1 MACHPGPATTDPESP
16 DVGALY
22 ERYAP
27 ELYRYCLS
35 LLRNPEEA
43 ADAAQQAWVRALEHP
58 RADGPELDSF
68 RSWLFVVARNECFDL
83 HRRRK
88 RFQELPERCLTD
100 SRSVE
105 LAQEHH
111 EDMHALLLDLGRLSE
126 RQRNA
131 IVLREMRGLSY
142 EEVARSLHTSPE
154 GARSLASEARQVLL
168 ARRSGRDEDCASV
181 RERIDRAGAPRHGH
195 FVQAHL
201 DGCNRCSGYQV
212 HDRRRRLRT
221 FCVAPV
227 LLVQRLFHARPILSV
242 SHAGFGTRWV
252 AGLAAVALGAH
263 AVAVIPTR
271 SSPSTARRQS
281 GPALTRAARP
291 GMSLTPES
299 GAGRLAPSV
308 TQAGPRSPRHRGG
321 VGGPPRTRADVG
333 RAPRSPAV
341 SGRVDGATQTTPAQR
356 ANHPIVLPIHVELP
370 LVARTLAAAQG
381 RVRSLVKSA
390 GATRVPGLST
400 SSPSSNAASI
410 AQSVP
415 ANVVSAVTAAVAGT
429 RNTTPGS

>member
-1 MACHPGPATTDPESP
+1 MACHPGPATADPESP
-16 DVGALY
+16 DVAALY
-22 ERYAP
+22 ERHAP

-35 LLRNPEEA
+35 LLRNPDEA
-43 ADAAQQAWVRALEHP
+43 ADAAQQAWVRALEHA
-58 RADGPELDSF
+58 RAEGAELDSF

-88 RFQELPERCLTD
+88 RFQELPERGLTD

-131 IVLREMRGLSY
+131 IVLRELRGLSY
-142 EEVARSLHTSPE
+142 EEVARSLDTSPE
-154 GARSLASEARQVLL
+154 GARSLASEARQVLV

-201 DGCNRCSGYQV
+201 DGCNRCAGYKV

-227 LLVQRLFHARPILSV
+227 LLIQRLFHARPVLYV
-242 SHAGFGTRWV
+242 DHAAFGARWV
-252 AGLAAVALGAH
+252 AGLAVVALGAH
-263 AVAVIPTR
+263 GIVAVPGR
-271 SSPSTARRQS
+271 SSPPTARRHS
-281 GPALTRAARP
+281 APGLTRAASPR
-291 GMSLTPES
+291 MSPIRES
-299 GAGRLAPSV
+299 APRRV
-308 TQAGPRSPRHRGG
+308 APLVVHTGPRAPRHRFGLAA
-321 VGGPPRTRADVG
+321 PPRTPTNVG
-333 RAPRSPAV
+333 RPLQSPAV
-341 SGRVDGATQTTPAQR
+341 GGRVNGTAQAAPTPGANR
-356 ANHPIVLPIHVELP
+356 PIVPPIRVELP
-370 LVARTLAAAQG
+370 LVARTIAAAQG
-381 RVRSLVKSA
+381 LQAVVKTA
-390 GATRVPGLST
+390 AAIRVPGVST
-400 SSPSSNAASI
+400 SSPSSGAASV

-415 ANVVSAVTAAVAGT
+415 ATVVSAVTSAVAGT
-429 RNTTPGS
+429 HGARPGS